1 MSRFSVPFFRW
12 GKFHRNEKEEVDNNK
27 ECNILS
33 IKSYRPP
40 KNWQRGFPLWSCVL
54 VLWSLS
60 GNPLMLVL
68 LLTLFRPIQTKLH
81 EPVDSGC
88 QYSIDLVIWLGEK
101 GT

>member
-1 MSRFSVPFFRW
+1 
-12 GKFHRNEKEEVDNNK
+12 
-27 ECNILS
+27 
-33 IKSYRPP
+33 
-40 KNWQRGFPLWSCVL
+40 
-54 VLWSLS
+54 
-60 GNPLMLVL
+60 MLVL